1 MSSSGDIFATAYR
14 DEEFTSVLVSP
25 LLLSFLSPFFFVFF
39 LFGLLLFLCFSLVGF
54 WVLFCVFVF
63 VCSPRSLDDVFR
75 ALLVICSGHP
85 GHLISLFIFGSS
97 PVPHSS
103 VPAAMGRDG

>member
-39 LFGLLLFLCFSLVGF
+39 FVWVVVVSVLFACGLLGFVLRVCFCLF
-54 WVLFCVFVF
+54 
-63 VCSPRSLDDVFR
+63 
-75 ALLVICSGHP
+75 A
-85 GHLISLFIFGSS
+85 
-97 PVPHSS
+97 
-103 VPAAMGRDG
+103 

>member
-25 LLLSFLSPFFFVFF
+25 LLLSFLSPFFF

-54 WVLFCVFVF
+54 WVFVLRVCFCLF
-63 VCSPRSLDDVFR
+63 
-75 ALLVICSGHP
+75 A
-85 GHLISLFIFGSS
+85 
-97 PVPHSS
+97 
-103 VPAAMGRDG
+103 